1 MRRPIASA
9 LAERLES
16 ASFLDPAGKTI
27 GKKVRDAI
35 PRGPI
40 KDALSGVSLGHPLH
54 PLMTDVSIGTWTSAV
69 MLDVVGGRQSRKAAE
84 RLLAAGLA
92 ATPVTLAAGWSD
104 WADTEPAS
112 AEIRRSGLVHA
123 ALNGTATALF
133 ALSLADRRAG
143 RLARGRALS
152 FAGISLLGAGGL
164 IGAHLS
170 YAQGVGVDTTAFQEG
185 GTEWTP
191 ALARADLVEGTPAC
205 AQVDGDDVLIVLQDG
220 RLHALADR
228 CTHRSGALHEGGLGD
243 GTITCPLH
251 GSCFRLEDGSVLR
264 GPSAY
269 PQPVFQTRVT
279 DGMVEVRRS

>member
-1 MRRPIASA
+1 MRRPIAYA

-27 GKKVRDAI
+27 AKKIRDAI
-35 PRGPI
+35 PGGPV

-54 PLMTDVSIGTWTSAV
+54 PLLTDVVIGAWTSAV
-69 MLDVVGGRQSRKAAE
+69 MLDVLGGRESRKAAE
-84 RLLAAGLA
+84 RLVVAGLA

-123 ALNGTATALF
+123 ALNGTATTLF

-143 RLARGRALS
+143 RLARGRMWS
-152 FAGISLLGAGGL
+152 FAGVSLLGAGGFV
-164 IGAHLS
+164 GAHLS
-170 YAQGVGVDTTAFQEG
+170 YAQGVGVDTTAFQQG
-185 GTEWTP
+185 ATDWTP
-191 ALARADLVEGTPAC
+191 AVARADLAEGTPAC
-205 AQVDGDDVLIVLQDG
+205 AKVDGDDVLIVLQDG

-228 CTHRSGALHEGGLGD
+228 CTHRAGALHEGELGD

-269 PQPVFQTRVT
+269 PQPVFETRVT
-279 DGMVEVRRS
+279 DGMVEVRRT